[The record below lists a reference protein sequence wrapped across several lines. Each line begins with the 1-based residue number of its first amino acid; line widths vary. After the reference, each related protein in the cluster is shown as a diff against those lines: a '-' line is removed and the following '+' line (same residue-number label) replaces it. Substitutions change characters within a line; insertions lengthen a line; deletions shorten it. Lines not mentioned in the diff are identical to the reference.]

1 MKMFAPL
8 LVCAACALAAPSYA
22 GTVTANENPII
33 KTGGEA
39 CVGPLC
45 VGTDHDRYRHEHR
58 YRDRDIDVDVYHH
71 RDRGR
76 GDYRYWR

>member
-8 LVCAACALAAPSYA
+8 LVCAACVIAVPSYA
-22 GTVTANENPII
+22 ASTAPSGNPVI

-45 VGTDHDRYRHEHR
+45 VGTDRDRDRYYRHRH
-58 YRDRDIDVDVYHH
+58 RDRDIDVYRH
-71 RDRGR
+71 RDRD
-76 GDYRYWR
+76 DYRYWR

>member
-22 GTVTANENPII
+22 GSVTANGNPIV

-45 VGTDHDRYRHEHR
+45 VGTDRDRDHYYRHER
-58 YRDRDIDVDVYHH
+58 RDRDRDVDIYRH
-71 RDRGR
+71 RDR
-76 GDYRYWR
+76 DHRYWR